1 MHKSVM
7 LMGGITSREEARVV
21 LECISPTLVRGVVA
35 IAVADVK
42 TSRDLANALNM
53 SLRNAQRVIT
63 ALESIKAVK
72 VVRYGKK
79 KIIVSLNKYFKKEV
93 LESIGALLPL
103 IIDSLKIPPL
113 KAPDHYREAALQL
126 VRVLGINARPKD
138 PIFSMVRTL
147 LSKELRRRPIPSWL
161 RSIIEVQ
168 HKHGLRLGSDC
179 VKHLSTYS
187 DDPFVKHFLE
197 VSTYTRA
204 SEN

>member
-1 MHKSVM
+1 MSQLLSVFTSDVGGGIYCLVSMHKSVM

-79 KIIVSLNKYFKKEV
+79 KIIVSPNKYFEKEIT
-93 LESIGALLPL
+93 S
-103 IIDSLKIPPL
+103 S
-113 KAPDHYREAALQL
+113 
-126 VRVLGINARPKD
+126 
-138 PIFSMVRTL
+138 
-147 LSKELRRRPIPSWL
+147 
-161 RSIIEVQ
+161 RS
-168 HKHGLRLGSDC
+168 
-179 VKHLSTYS
+179 Y
-187 DDPFVKHFLE
+187 
-197 VSTYTRA
+197 
-204 SEN
+204 